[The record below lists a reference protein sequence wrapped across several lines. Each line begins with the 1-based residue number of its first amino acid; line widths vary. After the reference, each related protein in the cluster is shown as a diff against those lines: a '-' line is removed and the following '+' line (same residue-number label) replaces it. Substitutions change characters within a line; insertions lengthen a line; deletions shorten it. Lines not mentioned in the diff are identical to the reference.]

1 MAGPVSAPATGRPDG
16 VFGISGP
23 LPRGTT
29 LLEAS
34 AGTGKTWTIAAL
46 VARYVAEGEAVLEE
60 MLVVTFGRAAS
71 QELRERVRERLV
83 QVERAL
89 VAALAGE
96 DAGELDELLGLLLDA
111 PAEELGRR
119 CRRVRAAL
127 TGFDSAAI
135 VTIHQFCHTVLKGLG
150 VAGDTDAGATLV
162 EDLDDLLVEVVDDL
176 YLRDHASAADAHDFP
191 RKEALRLARAAVADP
206 RARLEPADPDPGSA
220 EQLRVGFC
228 EAVRREVDVRKRRL
242 GVLSY
247 DDLLGQLAD
256 ALVDADAAAR
266 ARMRQRWKV
275 VLVDEFQ
282 DTDPVQ
288 WQVFERAFSGVA
300 TMVVIGDPKQAIY
313 AFRGG
318 DVVTYLAARQT
329 AQTHQTLG
337 VNRRTD
343 GPLLDAMQVV
353 LEDAQLGDEQIVVRP
368 VESCH
373 PGSRLSGAHGRP
385 FQLRVLTREDLDAPA
400 DKLAPVDRVN
410 RALAADA
417 AAQVRLLLDDGVTFD
432 GRPLTAGDIAVI
444 AHTRRH
450 LALVQAALADVGV
463 PAVVSGGGSVFA
475 TPAARDWLVLLEAME
490 QPSRSARVRAAA
502 LTPFFG
508 LAADDLADGGD
519 TLTERVSATVR
530 EWVQLFAD
538 RGVAAVFETAVAR
551 GGLEAR
557 VLGQVD
563 GERLLTDLRHVAES
577 LHTVAARE
585 RLGLVALLSW
595 IREQMSDDVEETASE
610 RTRRLDSDARAVQL
624 VTVHGSKG
632 LQYPVVLLPFA
643 SDRWPGQRPDVLRY
657 HDEEGRRVVHV
668 GGVQTRPR
676 ALDERHRAEDAGES
690 LRLLYVAMTRAQS
703 RLIAWWAAGN
713 NAPASPLNRLLLGR
727 KRGEGRCPPSCT
739 PPSDREVV
747 SWLRAWDSH
756 GGPEVLRAEPA
767 VLAPREGRETEQPLS
782 VRDFTRTVDTSWR
795 RTSYSALSSP
805 AFSEAVA
812 TVGVASEPEVV
823 PRDDE
828 VLGPVA
834 VAADLPGAPSSPMAG
849 LPVGAT
855 FGSLVHA
862 VLEHADPAAPGH
874 GGDLRAELRRTI
886 DEQLVWWPQE
896 LDRDEL
902 ADALVAVC
910 DSPLGP
916 LAGGATLRQTGV
928 RDRLRE
934 LDFEL
939 PLGGGDLRDA
949 VLACSRLRD
958 IGTLLRRHLPEG
970 DPVREYAGTLAQP
983 LLGGQQLV
991 GYLTGSVDL
1000 VLRTGGRF
1008 LVVDYK
1014 TNRLGPRDEPLTAA
1028 AYTPAALAAAM
1039 GHSDYPLQALLY
1051 AVVLHRFLRW
1061 RLPGYDPGVHFGGVL
1076 YLYLRGMC
1084 GPQTPVVDG
1093 QPCGVFSWRP
1103 PVALVEELSDL
1114 LDGER
1119 AR

>member
-1 MAGPVSAPATGRPDG
+1 MTRPVATG
-16 VFGISGP
+16 VFDITGP

-46 VARYVAEGEAVLEE
+46 VARYVAEGVVTLEE

-83 QVERAL
+83 QVEQALTQVVSTGSVTAEADEL
-89 VAALAGE
+89 VA
-96 DAGELDELLGLLLDA
+96 LLLDA
-111 PAEELGRR
+111 PAEEIRRR
-119 CRRVRAAL
+119 CRRVRSAL

-150 VAGDTDAGATLV
+150 VAGDTDPAATLV
-162 EDLDDLLVEVVDDL
+162 EDLDDLLLEVVDDL
-176 YLRDHASAADAHDFP
+176 YLRDHSSAADAHDFP
-191 RKEALRLARAAVADP
+191 HKEALRLARAAVADP
-206 RARLEPADPDPGSA
+206 RARLEPADADPASPEGI
-220 EQLRVGFC
+220 RVAFC
-228 EAVRREVDVRKRRL
+228 EAVRREIDVRKRRL

-256 ALVDADAAAR
+256 ALVDAAAPAR
-266 ARMRQRWKV
+266 QRMRQRWKV

-288 WQVFERAFSGVA
+288 WQVFDCAFSGVA
-300 TMVVIGDPKQAIY
+300 TMVLIGDPKQAIY

-318 DVVTYLAARQT
+318 DVFTYLAAKRT

-337 VNRRTD
+337 VNRRSD
-343 GPLLDAMQVV
+343 APLLEAMQVV
-353 LEDAQLGDEQIVVRP
+353 LQDAELGDEQIVVRP

-373 PGSRLSGAHGRP
+373 PVSRLTGAGDRA
-385 FQLRVLTREDLDAPA
+385 FQLRVLTRDDLGAAA
-400 DKLAPVDRVN
+400 DKLAAVDVVN
-410 RALAADA
+410 AAIADDA
-417 AAQVRLLLDDGVTFD
+417 AAQVRLLLDGGTTFE

-450 LALVQAALADVGV
+450 LALVQAALARAGV
-463 PAVVSGGGSVFA
+463 PAVVSGGGSVFG
-475 TPAARDWLVLLEAME
+475 TPAAQEWLVLLEAME
-490 QPSRSARVRAAA
+490 QPSRSGRVRAAA
-502 LTPFFG
+502 LTSFFG
-508 LAADDLADGGD
+508 RSADDLVDGGD
-519 TLTERVSATVR
+519 ALTEQLSATVR

-538 RGVAAVFETAVAR
+538 RGVAAVFETAVAQ

-557 VLGQVD
+557 VLGLAG

-577 LHTVAARE
+577 LHAVAARE
-585 RLGLVALLSW
+585 RLGLVALLAW
-595 IREQMSDDVEETASE
+595 IREQMSDDVEETATE

-643 SDRWPGQRPDVLRY
+643 SDRWPGRKPDVLRY

-668 GGVQTRPR
+668 GGVQSRP
-676 ALDERHRAEDAGES
+676 ATLDERHRAEDAGES

-703 RLIAWWAAGN
+703 RLVAWWAAGN
-713 NAPASPLNRLLLGR
+713 NVPASPLNRLLLGR
-727 KRGEGRCPPSCT
+727 RRGEGRCRPSCS
-739 PPSDREVV
+739 PPADREVV
-747 SWLRAWDSH
+747 AWLRAWDSH
-756 GGPEVLRAEPA
+756 GGPEVLRAEPVA
-767 VLAPREGRETEQPLS
+767 LAPVKEPDGEPPLS
-782 VRDFTRTVDTSWR
+782 VRDFTRRVDTSWR

-805 AFSEAVA
+805 ALTDAVA
-812 TVGVASEPEVV
+812 ALGVASEPEVV

-828 VLGPVA
+828 AVGPVPPPA
-834 VAADLPGAPSSPMAG
+834 PDLPDAPLSPMAG

-862 VLEHADPAAPGH
+862 VLEHADPGAPAH

-916 LAGGATLRQTGV
+916 LAGGATLRDVGA
-928 RDRLRE
+928 RDRLCE

-949 VLACSRLRD
+949 ARAAARLGD
-958 IGTLLRRHLPEG
+958 IGPLLRRHLPEG
-970 DPVREYAGTLAQP
+970 DPVREYAGALAQP
-983 LLGGQQLV
+983 LLGAQQLI

-1000 VLRTGGRF
+1000 VLRVGGRF

-1014 TNRLGPRDEPLTAA
+1014 TNRLGVRDEPLTAA

-1061 RLPGYDPGVHFGGVL
+1061 RLPGYAPESHLGGVL

-1084 GPQTPVVDG
+1084 GPQTPVLDG
-1093 QPCGVFSWRP
+1093 EPCGVFSWRP

-1114 LDGER
+1114 LDGVPPR
-1119 AR
+1119 

>member
-1 MAGPVSAPATGRPDG
+1 MT
-16 VFGISGP
+16 VFDLAGP

-46 VARYVAEGEAVLEE
+46 VARYVVEGEATLEE

-89 VAALAGE
+89 SDVVAGPSTAAE
-96 DAGELDELLGLLLDA
+96 PDELLDLLLDA
-111 PAEELGRR
+111 PTDELRRR
-119 CRRVRAAL
+119 CRRARAAL

-162 EDLDDLLVEVVDDL
+162 EDLDELLVEVVDDL
-176 YLRDHASAADAHDFP
+176 YLRDHASAAAAHEFP
-191 RKEALRLARAAVADP
+191 RKEALKVARAAVADP
-206 RARLEPADPDPGSA
+206 RARLEPTDADPGSP
-220 EQLRVGFC
+220 EGVRVAFC
-228 EAVRREVDVRKRRL
+228 EAVRRELDVRKRRL

-256 ALVDADAAAR
+256 ALADADAPAR

-288 WQVFERAFSGVA
+288 WQVFDRAFSGVA
-300 TMVVIGDPKQAIY
+300 TMVLIGDPKQAIY

-318 DVVTYLAARQT
+318 DVVTYLAAKQA
-329 AQTHQTLG
+329 AQAHQTLG

-343 GPLLDAMQVV
+343 APLLDAMQVV
-353 LEDAQLGDEQIVVRP
+353 LQGAALGDDQIVVRP
-368 VESCH
+368 VQSCH
-373 PGSRLSGAHGRP
+373 PGSRLAGADGRP

-400 DKLAPVDRVN
+400 NKLASVEVVN
-410 RALAADA
+410 RAISVDV
-417 AAQVRLLLDDGVTFD
+417 AAQVRRMLDDGVTFA

-450 LALVQAALADVGV
+450 LALVQATLAEAGV
-463 PAVVSGGGSVFA
+463 PAVVSGGGSVFG
-475 TPAARDWLVLLEAME
+475 TPAAQEWLAVLEAME
-490 QPSRSARVRAAA
+490 QPSRSGRVRAAA
-502 LTPFFG
+502 LTSFFG
-508 LAADDLADGGD
+508 LDADELAREGDL
-519 TLTERVSATVR
+519 LTERLSTTVR
-530 EWVQLFAD
+530 AWAQLFAD

-551 GGLEAR
+551 GGLQAR
-557 VLGQVD
+557 VLGRVG

-577 LHTVAARE
+577 MHVVAARE
-585 RLGLVALLSW
+585 RLGLVALLAW
-595 IREQMSDDVEETASE
+595 LRDQMSDDVEETATE

-643 SDRWPGQRPDVLRY
+643 SDRWTGRKPDVLRY
-657 HDEEGRRVVHV
+657 HDAEGRRVVHV
-668 GGVQTRPR
+668 GGTASRAA

-703 RLIAWWAAGN
+703 RLVAWWAAGN
-713 NAPASPLNRLLLGR
+713 NAPAAPLNRLLLGR
-727 KRGEGRCPPSCT
+727 RRDEVRCPVSFA

-747 SWLRAWDSH
+747 SWLRAWDAH

-767 VLAPREGRETEQPLS
+767 ALAPAKRAQDEQQLA
-782 VRDFTRTVDTSWR
+782 VRAFTRAVDASWR

-805 AFSEAVA
+805 ALTEAVA
-812 TVGVASEPEVV
+812 AVGVASEPEVV

-828 VLGPVA
+828 GPGV
-834 VAADLPGAPSSPMAG
+834 VVPDRDDEAARRVSDAPLSPMAA

-862 VLEHADPAAPGH
+862 VLEHADPAASAH

-886 DEQLVWWPQE
+886 DEQLVRWPQE
-896 LDRDEL
+896 LDQDLL

-910 DSPLGP
+910 DSPLGT
-916 LAGGATLRQTGV
+916 LAGGVSLRQVGV
-928 RDRLRE
+928 RDRLCE

-939 PLGGGDLRDA
+939 PLGGGDLRDTA
-949 VLACSRLRD
+949 LVGSRLGD
-958 IGTLLRRHLPEG
+958 LAPLLRRHLPEG
-970 DPVREYAGTLAQP
+970 DPVRAYADALAQP
-983 LLGGQQLV
+983 LLGGQRLV
-991 GYLTGSVDL
+991 GYLTGSVDV
-1000 VLRTGGRF
+1000 VLRVDGRF

-1014 TNRLGPRDEPLTAA
+1014 TNWLGPRDEPLTAA
-1028 AYTPAALAAAM
+1028 AYTPEALAGAM

-1061 RLPGYDPGVHFGGVL
+1061 RLPGYDPSAHLGGVL

-1084 GPQTPVVDG
+1084 GPETPLVDG
-1093 QPCGVFSWRP
+1093 EPCGVFSWRP

-1114 LDGER
+1114 LDGVSR
-1119 AR
+1119 